1 MGKVKENLLT
11 KGFSGKIG
19 DEIVFRQVG
28 NRTLFAKR
36 PRKRLITEPTPQQEL
51 FAKAVVFAK
60 TMLLDPAVRADYQ
73 NRAKLA
79 GLASA
84 YSAAVTD
91 YLKLPKIDSIDTDYY
106 KGAVGDIIWVIA
118 LDDFKLQTMT
128 VTLFRADGS
137 EIESGAAVL
146 ENGRWKYVAQQA
158 HADLPGTRVVV
169 TATDR
174 PGREAQLEKEL
185 NDPVIVP

>member
-11 KGFSGKIG
+11 KGFSGRIG

-36 PRKRLITEPTPQQEL
+36 PRKRTSIAPSQQAQRD
-51 FAKAVVFAK
+51 FFSKAVVFAK
-60 TMLLDPAVRADYQ
+60 TMLLDPLIRADYQ

-91 YLKLPKIDSIDTDYY
+91 YLKAPKINSIDTDYY
-106 KGAVGDIIWVIA
+106 KGAVGDIIWIIA
-118 LDDFKLQTMT
+118 LDDFKLQSMT
-128 VTLFRADGS
+128 VTLQRADGS
-137 EIESGAAVL
+137 VIESGAAVL
-146 ENGRWKYVAQQA
+146 QEGRWKYIATQA
-158 HADLPGTRVVV
+158 NAIAGTKVLVV
-169 TATDR
+169 ATDR
-174 PGREAQLEKEL
+174 PGKQAQLEKVL
-185 NDPVIVP
+185 

>member
-28 NRTLFAKR
+28 NRTMVAKR
-36 PRKRLITEPTPQQEL
+36 PRKSTIVSPKQQPQRDL

-60 TMLLDPAVRADYQ
+60 TMLLDPAIRADYQ

-91 YLKLPKIDSIDTDYY
+91 YLKAPKINSIDTDYY
-106 KGAVGDIIWVIA
+106 KGAVGDVIWIIA
-118 LDDFKLQTMT
+118 LDDFKLQSMT
-128 VTLFRADGS
+128 VTLQRADGS
-137 EIESGAAVL
+137 VIESGLAIL
-146 ENGRWKYVAQQA
+146 EEGRWKYVVTQA
-158 HADLPGTRVVV
+158 NAEAGIKVIAV
-169 TATDR
+169 ATDR
-174 PGREAQLEKEL
+174 PGKEARLEKVL
-185 NDPVIVP
+185 

>member
-36 PRKRLITEPTPQQEL
+36 PRRRIGSTSTPQRDL

-60 TMLLDPAVRADYQ
+60 TMLLDPAIRADYQ

-91 YLKLPKIDSIDTDYY
+91 YLKAPKINSIDTDYY
-106 KGAVGDIIWVIA
+106 KGAVGDVIWIIA
-118 LDDFKLQTMT
+118 LDDFKLQSMT
-128 VTLFRADGS
+128 ITLQRADGS
-137 EIESGAAVL
+137 VIESGLAIL
-146 ENGRWKYVAQQA
+146 EEGRWKYVATQA
-158 HADLPGTRVVV
+158 NAEAGIKIIAV
-169 TATDR
+169 ATDR
-174 PGREAQLEKEL
+174 PGKEAHLEKVL
-185 NDPVIVP
+185 